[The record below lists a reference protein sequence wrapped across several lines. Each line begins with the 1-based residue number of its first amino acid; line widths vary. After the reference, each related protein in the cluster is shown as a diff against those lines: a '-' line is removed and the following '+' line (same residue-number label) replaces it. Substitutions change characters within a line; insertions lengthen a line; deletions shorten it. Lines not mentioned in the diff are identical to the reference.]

1 MAPKVVVAA
10 VDETAACEAAVEWL
24 ANNVV
29 GDGRL
34 IVLWAA
40 PAQQGPYNS
49 GGRPTQYSEVQQRV

>member
-1 MAPKVVVAA
+1 MAA